1 MKCLFYLECEDGGIR
16 LVEGSSYLSGRV
28 EVCYNRMW
36 GTVCDD
42 NFDEN
47 EAKVACRQLG
57 YSIQGTAILR
67 SLI

>member
-1 MKCLFYLECEDGGIR
+1 M
-16 LVEGSSYLSGRV
+16 
-28 EVCYNRMW
+28 CYNRMW

-42 NFDEN
+42 EFDEN

-57 YSIQGTAILR
+57 YSIQGTAILQ